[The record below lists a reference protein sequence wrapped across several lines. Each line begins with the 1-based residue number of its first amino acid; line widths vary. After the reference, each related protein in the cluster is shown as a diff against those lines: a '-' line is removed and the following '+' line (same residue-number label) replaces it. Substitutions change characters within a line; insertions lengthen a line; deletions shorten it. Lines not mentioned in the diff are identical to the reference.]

1 LSRFIESSGIQL
13 KSFENQLQSVITMSI
28 HRGLIILGVVLLCA
42 VPTSALAAT
51 IVVTNTADSGS
62 GTLRSAPASATN
74 GDTIDATGASGT
86 ILLGNAELVVSNSV
100 TVGATVTQTNSLNQ
114 VTISLPI
121 SIQFY
126 RLFLP

>member
-1 LSRFIESSGIQL
+1 
-13 KSFENQLQSVITMSI
+13 MST
-28 HRGLIILGVVLLCA
+28 HRGLAMLGVALLCA

-51 IVVTNTADSGS
+51 FVVTNTADSGS
-62 GTLRSAPASATN
+62 GTLRSALVSATN
-74 GDTIDATGASGT
+74 GDTIDATGISGT
-86 ILLGNAELVVSNSV
+86 ILLSNAELVVSNSV

-114 VTISLPI
+114 VTISLLI